1 MKDNIANRY
10 RNISGTVLVINDL
23 DYLEIGI
30 NQIIDL
36 RMFPDE
42 ALNKSMGLRE
52 HIALN
57 NLIRDN
63 SEEEAQ
69 LIDASSFRTENM
81 LNDEFIKKLAVEVGK
96 HLNIQKQELDIDVI
110 RQIVSEVAKEFNSKQ
125 AIDLSVL
132 ENFLKKQDISNEY
145 EDNITNE
152 TINRIQEALNTKYSV
167 KQSTVVSEEIIDDDT
182 SDDLKEILS
191 KKGD

>member
-81 LNDEFIKKLAVEVGK
+81 LNDEFIKKLAVEGK
-96 HLNIQKQELDIDVI
+96 P
-110 RQIVSEVAKEFNSKQ
+110 SW
-125 AIDLSVL
+125 
-132 ENFLKKQDISNEY
+132 
-145 EDNITNE
+145 
-152 TINRIQEALNTKYSV
+152 
-167 KQSTVVSEEIIDDDT
+167 
-182 SDDLKEILS
+182 
-191 KKGD
+191 

>member
-69 LIDASSFRTENM
+69 VIDASSFKTENM